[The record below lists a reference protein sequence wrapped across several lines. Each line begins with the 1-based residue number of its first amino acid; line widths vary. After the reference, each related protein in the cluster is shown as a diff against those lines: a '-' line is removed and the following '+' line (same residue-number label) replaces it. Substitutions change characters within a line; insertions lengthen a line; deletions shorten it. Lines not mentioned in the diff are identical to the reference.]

1 VRHPLIIDARR
12 QLSWNRR
19 LFSDASTLALW
30 SVWLWLCRSAVLRM
44 VGTLGVMVGISR
56 AGIHAD
62 SPAVIAGVFSIEDAA
77 LALVGTGATLMLW
90 NRLASQ
96 PAPMPRIHA
105 IPDFTTHFGIEAPM
119 LDAAR
124 ASQVCTVH
132 HDEAGRILRIEARE
146 VSASTSR

>member
-19 LFSDASTLALW
+19 LFSDASTLVLW
-30 SVWLWLCRSAVLRM
+30 SMWLWMCRSAVLRM
-44 VGTLGVMVGISR
+44 VGTLGVMAGIS
-56 AGIHAD
+56 AGSHSA
-62 SPAVIAGVFSIEDAA
+62 SPAVIAGMFSIEDAA

-105 IPDFTTHFGIEAPM
+105 VPDFAAHFGVEAPM

-132 HDEAGRILRIEARE
+132 HDDTGRILRIDAQE
-146 VSASTSR
+146 VSASPSR